1 MKAISALA
9 NLHRSF
15 ATHPLTCDAPMS
27 AWARFTMWQLRCRL
41 KDEILF
47 QWIGGQRLAVKRGM
61 TGATGNIYLVL
72 HEFADMMLP
81 LHFLREDDLF
91 LDVGAN
97 VGSYTVLASG
107 VCRAKTWA
115 FEPDA
120 DTIRH
125 LERNIAVNNLDPLVQ
140 TFECALGAERGD
152 AFLRLVQGSA
162 DLLFDTAERYGID
175 CDARRTGWIQP
186 AHSPGRARLAV
197 ARAAQWQARGAPV
210 EALDAAGMAEHLGS
224 DVYFGGWRHGGGGH
238 INPLAFTRGL
248 ARAVQEEGGI
258 IRENSPVMEL
268 QREADGWR
276 LRTSDGAVRCRRVV
290 VLTAAYTG
298 GLWPGLA
305 STIVPVPSYQL
316 ATHRLPAVI
325 VKKILPHDEAASD
338 TRFDLRYFRKDRQG
352 RLITG
357 GALAIQIAVHA
368 RLQALVGSKLAETF
382 PDIDTPDLPHF
393 WGGRIPMTV
402 DRLPHL
408 HRTADGLVGWIGC
421 NGRGLALC
429 MAMGSVMRDAVLD
442 VADDALPLA
451 PTPFVPVPF
460 QPLVRRVARLA
471 LVNFRRK
478 DAREV

>member
-1 MKAISALA
+1 MVWKIGEFGMTSWPTDPPSALYA
-9 NLHRSF
+9 ALSRENF
-15 ATHPLTCDAPMS
+15 TAPPLSGMIEADVAV
-27 AWARFTMWQLRCRL
+27 
-41 KDEILF
+41 
-47 QWIGGQRLAVKRGM
+47 IGGGIGGLSAALHLRQAGISTVVLEAR
-61 TGATGNIYLVL
+61 TIGA
-72 HEFADMMLP
+72 
-81 LHFLREDDLF
+81 
-91 LDVGAN
+91 GASGRN
-97 VGSYTVLASG
+97 NGQVIPTLTRHDPKAVLA
-107 VCRAKTWA
+107 
-115 FEPDA
+115 
-120 DTIRH
+120 
-125 LERNIAVNNLDPLVQ
+125 LM
-140 TFECALGAERGD
+140 GAERGD

-258 IRENSPVMEL
+258 IRENSPVLEL

-305 STIVPVPSYQL
+305 STIVPVTSYQL